1 VVWTEED
8 DSSDRDSIL
17 WGPSSLTVSPAA
29 AAGLISNARASLSHG
44 RRAGR
49 TIGRWLADKTVKR
62 EKCIE
67 MKTDFGLAINT
78 TMSTSSGNKNRKTFK
93 ADYIEVKTES

>member
-44 RRAGR
+44 RR
-49 TIGRWLADKTVKR
+49 VKR